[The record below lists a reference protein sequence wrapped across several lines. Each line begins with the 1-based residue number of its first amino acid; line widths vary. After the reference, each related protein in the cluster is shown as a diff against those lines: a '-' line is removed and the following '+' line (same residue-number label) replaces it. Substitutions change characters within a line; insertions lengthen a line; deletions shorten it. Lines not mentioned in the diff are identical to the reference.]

1 MNSNFWQALRAAFK
15 FQEARQEITPL
26 SQHAQPQLSKRPVLD
41 RDEAVRRINLL
52 AGRDL
57 RPLADE
63 FGVTVWKAGRK
74 NKGWAG
80 HVLERYLGLAQNSRQ
95 APDFGTWDLKLVSL
109 RRDAAGVLRV
119 KETMAITMLE
129 PTEVVS
135 NLFADSHLYDK
146 LRRLV
151 VVSRIF
157 ENAEDTRSVLHAAA
171 KFDLDDP
178 ATFRAVKE
186 DYELI
191 RATIRDKGYAA
202 LSGDLGKLIQAR
214 TKGRGHGSTSRAFYA
229 RTEFI
234 ARMLNLHKSASM
246 PRVFASP
253 AAAAEDTSE
262 LAD

>member
-1 MNSNFWQALRAAFK
+1 MNSPFWQAIFRAAFN
-15 FQEARQEITPL
+15 FQEPRRTAPPAL
-26 SQHAQPQLSKRPVLD
+26 SARPVLA

-57 RPLADE
+57 RALADE
-63 FGVTVWKAGRK
+63 LGVTVWKAGRK

-80 HVLERYLGLAQNSRQ
+80 HTLERYLGLAPNSRQ
-95 APDFGTWDLKLVSL
+95 APDFGEWDLKLVSL
-109 RRDAAGVLRV
+109 RRAPEGALRV

-135 NLFADSHLYDK
+135 NRFEDSHLYDK

-157 ENAEDTRSVLHAAA
+157 ETEEDARSVLHAAA
-171 KFDLDDP
+171 TFDLDDP
-178 ATFRAVKE
+178 AVFHAVKA

-191 RATIRDKGYAA
+191 RATIRERGFAA
-202 LSGDLGKLIQAR
+202 LTGDLGHLVQAR
-214 TKGRGHGSTSRAFYA
+214 TKGRGHGSVSRAFYA
-229 RTEFI
+229 RTAFV
-234 ARMLNLHKSASM
+234 ARILNLHKLASM
-246 PRVFASP
+246 PRVLP
-253 AAAAEDTSE
+253 AADDDASG

>member
-1 MNSNFWQALRAAFK
+1 MNSRFRQIIRAAFNV
-15 FQEARQEITPL
+15 QETKPASPPAL
-26 SQHAQPQLSKRPVLD
+26 SQRPVLG

-57 RPLADE
+57 RSLADE
-63 FGVTVWKAGRK
+63 LGVTVWKAGRK

-80 HVLERYLGLAQNSRQ
+80 HTLERYLGLAPNSRQ
-95 APDFGTWDLKLVSL
+95 APDFGDWDLKLVSL
-109 RRDAAGVLRV
+109 RRTPEGVLRV

-129 PTEVVS
+129 PTEVIS
-135 NLFADSHLYDK
+135 NRFEDSHLYDK

-157 ENAEDTRSVLHAAA
+157 ETEDDARSVLHAAA

-178 ATFRAVKE
+178 AFFRAVRE

-191 RATIRDKGYAA
+191 RAVIRERGFAA
-202 LSGDLGKLIQAR
+202 LTGDLGRLIQAR
-214 TKGRGHGSTSRAFYA
+214 TKGRGHGSASRAFYA
-229 RTEFI
+229 RTAFV
-234 ARMLNLHKSASM
+234 ARILNLHKLASM
-246 PRVFASP
+246 PRAFPAPGDASR
-253 AAAAEDTSE
+253 

>member
-1 MNSNFWQALRAAFK
+1 MNSRFWQTIRAAFN
-15 FQEARQEITPL
+15 FQETKRTAPPPAL
-26 SQHAQPQLSKRPVLD
+26 SARPVLA

-57 RPLADE
+57 RALADE
-63 FGVTVWKAGRK
+63 LGVTVWKAGRK

-80 HVLERYLGLAQNSRQ
+80 HTLERYLGLAQNSRQ
-95 APDFGTWDLKLVSL
+95 APDFGEWDLKLVSL
-109 RRDAAGVLRV
+109 RRAADGVLRV

-135 NLFADSHLYDK
+135 NRFEDSHLYDK

-151 VVSRIF
+151 VVGRIF
-157 ENAEDTRSVLHAAA
+157 ETEEDARSVLHTAA

-178 ATFRAVKE
+178 ALFRAVKE

-191 RATIRDKGYAA
+191 RTTIRERGFAA
-202 LSGDLGKLIQAR
+202 LTGDLGRLVQAR
-214 TKGRGHGSTSRAFYA
+214 TKGRGHGSVSRAFYA
-229 RTEFI
+229 RTAFV
-234 ARMLNLHKSASM
+234 ARILNLHKLASM
-246 PRVFASP
+246 PRVFP
-253 AAAAEDTSE
+253 AASSARDDTG